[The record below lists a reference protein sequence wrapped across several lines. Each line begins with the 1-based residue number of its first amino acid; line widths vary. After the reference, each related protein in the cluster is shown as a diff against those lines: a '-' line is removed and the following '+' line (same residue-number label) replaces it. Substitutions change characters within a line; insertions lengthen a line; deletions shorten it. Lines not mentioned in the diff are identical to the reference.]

1 MPFDIIVG
9 RDESDKKLFGNN
21 GLVYLGKTYVEMG
34 NYTSLSNPIM
44 LDVARTHVILV
55 AGKRGGGKCL
65 SGDSIIALSDGSL
78 VPIEELEKNQEKIIS
93 LNENLKIQDTNKSEF
108 FSREVNK
115 LFKLKLRS
123 GKEIKLTPEHP
134 LLTIGGWKEAKDIKV
149 GGRIATPR
157 KLPFGNEKMS
167 DEEIKLLAYL
177 IAEGHT
183 KKVVLFSNY
192 DEKIVNEF
200 KDSLYKF
207 DSSLSLLKQKKGCYR
222 ISSKLWKNKVL
233 SNEIIRD
240 NLGRIVDNKNI
251 IKKRS
256 IRELIERE
264 ELFGKLSP
272 KKYLSQ
278 NILRLNKPC
287 MALFLNRLFSCD
299 GSVYIKNYKNTKNTW
314 QISYCSSSQ
323 KMIRQIQNV
332 LLRFEI
338 ISKLREKEI
347 LSDGKKFESFEL
359 ILNGENVIKFIEEI
373 GFFGEKEEKA
383 SIALKELSLKNRNP
397 NVDTIPQE
405 IWNLYRP
412 VNWTEIGRQMG
423 YEPPKAMRERIRYSP
438 SRQTLL
444 QIAEIENSNPLKL
457 LALSDIFWDEIVG
470 IELLEGNF
478 KVYDICVPENHNFV
492 ANDIIVHNS
501 YTLGVMAE
509 ALGKLPR
516 EAAQN
521 ISSLIFDT
529 MGIFWTMKFKNEKDK
544 ELLKEWKLET
554 EDIKVRVFCPFG
566 YFQEYKDRGIP
577 VDAEFS
583 VRLSELEP
591 EDWISVFN
599 LKFTDSVSVCIQNAI
614 TRLKQRENF
623 SFLDIRKEIEMQN
636 ETNQEIKNSA
646 ISLFEAAENWKVFSA
661 NGVDIKDLLFP
672 GETSIIDLSMYSSIG
687 IFNVRALIIGLVS
700 RKLFEERMNARKHE
714 EIQAVQHG
722 LDYLYYKPKR
732 EIPLVWIFIDEA
744 HEMLPKDEI
753 TPASAS
759 LIQLLREGR
768 QPGISLVLA
777 TQQPGKIHTDAMA
790 Q

>member
-1 MPFDIIVG
+1 M
-9 RDESDKKLFGNN
+9 
-21 GLVYLGKTYVEMG
+21 
-34 NYTSLSNPIM
+34 
-44 LDVARTHVILV
+44 
-55 AGKRGGGKCL
+55 
-65 SGDSIIALSDGSL
+65 
-78 VPIEELEKNQEKIIS
+78 
-93 LNENLKIQDTNKSEF
+93 
-108 FSREVNK
+108 NK

-287 MALFLNRLFSCD
+287 MALFLNMLFSCD

-412 VNWTEIGRQMG
+412 VNWT
-423 YEPPKAMRERIRYSP
+423 
-438 SRQTLL
+438 
-444 QIAEIENSNPLKL
+444 
-457 LALSDIFWDEIVG
+457 
-470 IELLEGNF
+470 
-478 KVYDICVPENHNFV
+478 
-492 ANDIIVHNS
+492 
-501 YTLGVMAE
+501 
-509 ALGKLPR
+509 
-516 EAAQN
+516 
-521 ISSLIFDT
+521 
-529 MGIFWTMKFKNEKDK
+529 
-544 ELLKEWKLET
+544 
-554 EDIKVRVFCPFG
+554 
-566 YFQEYKDRGIP
+566 
-577 VDAEFS
+577 
-583 VRLSELEP
+583 
-591 EDWISVFN
+591 
-599 LKFTDSVSVCIQNAI
+599 
-614 TRLKQRENF
+614 
-623 SFLDIRKEIEMQN
+623 
-636 ETNQEIKNSA
+636 
-646 ISLFEAAENWKVFSA
+646 
-661 NGVDIKDLLFP
+661 
-672 GETSIIDLSMYSSIG
+672 
-687 IFNVRALIIGLVS
+687 
-700 RKLFEERMNARKHE
+700 
-714 EIQAVQHG
+714 
-722 LDYLYYKPKR
+722 
-732 EIPLVWIFIDEA
+732 
-744 HEMLPKDEI
+744 
-753 TPASAS
+753 
-759 LIQLLREGR
+759 
-768 QPGISLVLA
+768 
-777 TQQPGKIHTDAMA
+777 
-790 Q
+790 